1 MNYILRVRGS
11 PSFIYEKIVNH
22 FRVPLSMETAG
33 NGDMTDRPHEVQAHQ
48 FNPDQKLWIA
58 SQERKEGFPT
68 SEIKVE
74 FSTKWPGKAPPAIML
89 FTL

>member
-1 MNYILRVRGS
+1 MDILS
-11 PSFIYEKIVNH
+11 LEF
-22 FRVPLSMETAG
+22 SMKTAG
-33 NGDMTDRPHEVQAHQ
+33 NGDMTDQPHEVQAHQ
-48 FNPDQKLWIA
+48 FSPDQKLWIA

-74 FSTKWPGKAPPAIML
+74 FSFKWPGKVPPAIML